1 MIHLVIIG
9 MKSNKII
16 EEVHSSRIKFKYIDS
31 NIDVYNYNNEK
42 IGYINEKDIN
52 NELIIEFDLNEKYH
66 NQGLQTEI
74 LREYLRYKYLWQKF
88 ENMIISYPLLE
99 KTKNV
104 LRKRYFIN
112 DNKKFYITKEIY
124 LSHVEKL
131 SLFDKDLNLL
141 PYPNLRGE
149 KILDNTYAGIVD
161 VIIKNIKTNH
171 YLTTK
176 RDINKVTSPGL
187 WEITAGGIDY
197 NEPVEHALVREAK
210 EETGLDIIDYKKL
223 DVMII
228 KDLVYFIYIG
238 YVSQEENEVK
248 LQVGETI
255 DYKWRTKDELVEL
268 FNTDLVPPR
277 QKIRINK
284 IIDKI

>member
-52 NELIIEFDLNEKYH
+52 NDLIIEFDLNEKYH

-149 KILDNTYAGIVD
+149 KILDNTCAGIVD

>member
-52 NELIIEFDLNEKYH
+52 NDLIIEFDLNEKYH

-197 NEPVEHALVREAK
+197 NEPIEHALVREAK

>member
-52 NELIIEFDLNEKYH
+52 NDLIIEFDLNEKYH

>member
-52 NELIIEFDLNEKYH
+52 NDLIIEFDLNEKYH

-131 SLFDKDLNLL
+131 SLFDKDLKLL

>member
-9 MKSNKII
+9 MKSNKLI

-88 ENMIISYPLLE
+88 DGMIISYPLLE

-104 LRKRYFIN
+104 LKKRYFIN

-197 NEPVEHALVREAK
+197 NEPVEHALIREAK

-248 LQVGETI
+248 LQLGETI
-255 DYKWRTKDELVEL
+255 DYKWRTKDELIEL

-284 IIDKI
+284 IINKI

>member
-52 NELIIEFDLNEKYH
+52 NDLIIEFDLNEKYH

-131 SLFDKDLNLL
+131 SLFDKDLKLL

-176 RDINKVTSPGL
+176 RDIKKVTSPGL

>member
-9 MKSNKII
+9 MKLNKLI

-74 LREYLRYKYLWQKF
+74 LREYLRYKYLWEKF
-88 ENMIISYPLLE
+88 DGMIIAYPLLE

-104 LRKRYFIN
+104 LKKRYFVN

-255 DYKWRTKDELVEL
+255 DYKWRTKDELIEL

-284 IIDKI
+284 IIEKI